1 MNILSPSIL
10 SADFAHLARDVE
22 MTASAGAEYIHI
34 DVMDG
39 HFVPNMSIAFQTIA
53 SLRKYSDKVFDVH
66 LMIENPEKYIKEF
79 AASGADII
87 TIHYESTSD
96 VKGAIDL
103 IHSYGKKAGL
113 VIKPA
118 TPACVYDEF
127 VDSIE
132 LALIMTV
139 EPGFGGQK
147 FMPDMLEKVKYLKKI
162 KDEKN
167 LSFDI
172 EIDGGVDL
180 TNAKTALDSGA
191 NVLVAGSAVFKDD
204 IAKNTKDFMKI
215 LCNQGE

>member
-22 MTASAGAEYIHI
+22 LTANAGAEYIHI

-39 HFVPNMSIAFQTIA
+39 HFVPNMSISFQTIA
-53 SLRKYSDKVFDVH
+53 SLRKYCDKVFDVH
-66 LMIENPEKYIKEF
+66 LMIEKPEKYIKEF

-87 TIHYESTSD
+87 TIHYESTDD
-96 VKGAIDL
+96 VKAALDL
-103 IHSYGKKAGL
+103 IHSCGKKAGL

-118 TPACVYDEF
+118 TPVTVYDEF
-127 VDSIE
+127 INDIE

-147 FMPDMLEKVKYLKKI
+147 FMPDMLEKVKYLKKL

-180 TNAKTALDSGA
+180 SNADFALECGA
-191 NVLVAGSAVFKDD
+191 NVLVAGSAVFKED
-204 IAKNTKDFMKI
+204 IAKNTENFMKI
-215 LCNQGE
+215 LCK